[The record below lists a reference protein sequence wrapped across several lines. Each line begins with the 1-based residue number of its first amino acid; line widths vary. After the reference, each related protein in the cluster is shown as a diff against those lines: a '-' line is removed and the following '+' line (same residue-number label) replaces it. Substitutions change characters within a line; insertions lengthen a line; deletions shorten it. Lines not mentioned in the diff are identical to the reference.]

1 MRSHED
7 QTREQGTGRS
17 ASRFRMFVRW
27 TAVIVAA
34 VIVVGALYL
43 AGRVVFYRQVDD
55 KAHVESKRGYL
66 ERITA
71 MTTGAEAG
79 PNFVVILFD
88 DLGYGDIGAY
98 GGRAIRTPNI
108 DRLAAE
114 GAIFRHAHAASPYC
128 SGSRAGLMTG
138 RYPVRSG
145 MDHVLQARGSFND
158 QLLKIGG
165 LNRRLPAEEIT
176 IAEVLSAAGYATGMV
191 GKWHLGG
198 RAPAL
203 PNDFGFDTFFGL
215 LYSNDQGKPV
225 VWQDRQVVEQ
235 HPIDQTTLTRRY
247 TERAVEFIDTHRDEP
262 FFLYLP
268 HTFPHVPL
276 RVSEDRLGLSE
287 AGRYGDVVEE
297 LDESVGTVVD
307 ALVRNG
313 VAEKTLIIISSDNGP
328 WFQGSPGG
336 LRGRKFD
343 VFEGG
348 TRVPFIAYWP
358 GRVPGAR
365 VVDLPVVSVDVLPTI
380 LELAGLPE
388 PDDRILDGQS
398 LASLLQ
404 GDSSP
409 HGPIYYHQISTLRG
423 VRLGDFKYHD
433 RHGVFYGNPMDW
445 PWGPMSQEGPWLF
458 DLSSDPDE
466 SYDVS
471 DKYPETARQLRGVLE
486 KRRQELDD
494 NPRGWR

>member
-1 MRSHED
+1 MRSQQD
-7 QTREQGTGRS
+7 QTRGR
-17 ASRFRMFVRW
+17 AVGKTRSRIGSLVRW
-27 TAVIVAA
+27 TAIIVAA
-34 VIVVGALYL
+34 VIVVGVLYV

-55 KAHVESKRGYL
+55 KDHVESKRAYL
-66 ERITA
+66 ERIA
-71 MTTGAEAG
+71 GMTTGAAAG
-79 PNFVVILFD
+79 PNFVIILFD

-98 GGRAIRTPNI
+98 GGQAIHTPNI

-145 MDHVLQARGSFND
+145 MDHVLQTRGSLND

-198 RAPAL
+198 RSPAL
-203 PNDFGFDTFFGL
+203 PNDFGFDSFFGL

-225 VWQDRQVVEQ
+225 VWQDRQIVEQ
-235 HPIDQTTLTRRY
+235 HPIEQTSLTRRY
-247 TERAVEFIDTHRDEP
+247 TERAVEFIDEHHDRP
-262 FFLYLP
+262 FLLYLP

-276 RVSEDRLGLSE
+276 RVSDDRLGRSE

-297 LDESVGTVVD
+297 LDESVGAVVD
-307 ALVRNG
+307 ALARNG
-313 VAEKTLIIISSDNGP
+313 VAEDTLIIISSDNGP

-358 GRVPGAR
+358 GRVPGER
-365 VVDLPVVSVDVLPTI
+365 VVDLPVVSVDVFPTL
-380 LELAGLPE
+380 LELAGLPA

-398 LASLLQ
+398 LASLLE

-409 HGPIYYHQISTLRG
+409 HGPIYYHQISALRG

-433 RHGVFYGNPMDW
+433 RHGVFFGNPMDW
-445 PWGPMSQEGPWLF
+445 SWGPMSQKGPWLF
-458 DLSSDPDE
+458 DLSTDPDE

-471 DKYPETARQLRGVLE
+471 AKYPETARQLRGVLE
-486 KRRQELDD
+486 KRQQELAD

>member
-1 MRSHED
+1 MRSQQD
-7 QTREQGTGRS
+7 QTRGRKAGTPRS
-17 ASRFRMFVRW
+17 RLSSLARW
-27 TAVIVAA
+27 TAIVLAA
-34 VIVVGALYL
+34 VIVVGVLYL
-43 AGRVVFYRQVDD
+43 AGRVIFYRQSDD
-55 KAHVESKRGYL
+55 KEHVESKRVYL
-66 ERITA
+66 DRIA
-71 MTTGAEAG
+71 GMTTGAAAG
-79 PNFVVILFD
+79 PNFVIILFD

-98 GGRAIRTPNI
+98 GGQAIHTPNI

-145 MDHVLQARGSFND
+145 MDHVLQTRGSLND

-203 PNDFGFDTFFGL
+203 PNDFGFDSFFGL

-225 VWQDRQVVEQ
+225 VWQDRQIVEQ

-247 TERAVEFIDTHRDEP
+247 TDRAVEFIDEHHDRP
-262 FFLYLP
+262 FLLYLP

-276 RVSEDRLGLSE
+276 RVSDDRLGRSE
-287 AGRYGDVVEE
+287 GGRYGDVVEE
-297 LDESVGTVVD
+297 LDESVGAVVD
-307 ALVRNG
+307 ALARNG
-313 VAEKTLIIISSDNGP
+313 VAKDTLIIISSDNGP

-358 GRVPGAR
+358 GRVPGER
-365 VVDLPVVSVDVLPTI
+365 VVDLPVVSVDVFPTL
-380 LELAGLPE
+380 LELTGLPA
-388 PDDRILDGQS
+388 PDDRIIDGQS
-398 LASLLQ
+398 LASLLE

-409 HGPIYYHQISTLRG
+409 HGPIYYHQISALRG

-433 RHGVFYGNPMDW
+433 RHGVFFGNPMDW
-445 PWGPMSQEGPWLF
+445 PWGPMSQKGPWLF

-471 DKYPETARQLRGVLE
+471 AKYPETARQLRGVLE
-486 KRRQELDD
+486 KRQQEMAD

>member
-1 MRSHED
+1 M
-7 QTREQGTGRS
+7 QTGKGQADGPRTS
-17 ASRFRMFVRW
+17 KTVSRLGVLARW
-27 TAVIVAA
+27 TAIVTLA
-34 VIVVGALYL
+34 VIAGGVLYL
-43 AGRVVFYRQVDD
+43 AGRVVLYHQVDD
-55 KAHVESKRGYL
+55 KDHVESKRTYL
-66 ERITA
+66 ERIA
-71 MTTGAEAG
+71 GMTTGAAAG
-79 PNFVVILFD
+79 PNFVIILFD

-98 GGRAIRTPNI
+98 GGQAIRTPNI

-114 GAIFRHAHAASPYC
+114 GTMFRHAHSASPYC

-145 MDHVLQARGSFND
+145 MDHVLQPRGSFND

-176 IAEVLSAAGYATGMV
+176 LAEVLSAAGYATGMV

-198 RAPAL
+198 RSPAL
-203 PNDFGFDTFFGL
+203 PNDFGFDSFFGL

-235 HPIDQTTLTRRY
+235 HPIDQTTLTGRY
-247 TERAVEFIDTHRDEP
+247 TERAVEFIDEHHDQP

-276 RVSEDRLGLSE
+276 RVSDDRLGGSD
-287 AGRYGDVVEE
+287 AGLYGDVVEE
-297 LDESVGTVVD
+297 LDESVGAVVD
-307 ALVRNG
+307 ALERNG
-313 VAEKTLIIISSDNGP
+313 VAEETLIIISSDNGP

-348 TRVPFIAYWP
+348 TRVPFITHWR

-365 VVDLPVVSVDVLPTI
+365 VVDLPVVSVDVFPTI
-380 LELAGLPE
+380 LELAGLPQ

-398 LASLLQ
+398 LAALLE

-423 VRLGDFKYHD
+423 VRLGHFKYHD
-433 RHGVFYGNPMDW
+433 RHGVFFGNPMDW
-445 PWGPMSQEGPWLF
+445 SWGPMIKRGPWLF

-471 DKYPETARQLRGVLE
+471 DRYPETARQLRGVLE
-486 KRRQELDD
+486 KRQQELAD

>member
-1 MRSHED
+1 MRSQQGH
-7 QTREQGTGRS
+7 TRGQGTGKS
-17 ASRFRMFVRW
+17 TSRLGWFVRW
-27 TAVIVAA
+27 SAIIAAAAIVLG
-34 VIVVGALYL
+34 VLYL
-43 AGRVVFYRQVDD
+43 AGRVAFYRQVDD
-55 KAHVESKRGYL
+55 KDHVESKRAYL
-66 ERITA
+66 ERISGMTA
-71 MTTGAEAG
+71 GVAAG
-79 PNFVVILFD
+79 PNFVIILFD

-98 GGRAIRTPNI
+98 GSQAIRTPNI

-114 GAIFRHAHAASPYC
+114 GTMFRHAHAASPYC

-145 MDHVLQARGSFND
+145 MDHVLQPRGSFND
-158 QLLKIGG
+158 QLLKFGG

-198 RAPAL
+198 RAPGL
-203 PNDFGFDTFFGL
+203 PNDFGFDSFFGL
-215 LYSNDQGKPV
+215 LYSNDQGEPV
-225 VWQDRQVVEQ
+225 VWQDRDVVEQ
-235 HPIDQTTLTRRY
+235 HPIDQESLTRRY
-247 TERAVEFIDTHRDEP
+247 TERAVEFIDEHHDLP

-276 RVSEDRLGLSE
+276 RVSDDRLGQSE

-297 LDESVGTVVD
+297 LDESVGAVVD
-307 ALVRNG
+307 ALARNG
-313 VAEKTLIIISSDNGP
+313 VADETLIIISSDNGP

-365 VVDLPVVSVDVLPTI
+365 VVDLPVVSVDVFPTI
-380 LELAGLPE
+380 LELAGLPG

-398 LASLLQ
+398 LAALFE

-409 HGPIYYHQISTLRG
+409 HGPIYYHQISTLRA
-423 VRLGDFKYHD
+423 VRLGQFKYHD
-433 RHGVFYGNPMDW
+433 RHGVFFGNPMDW
-445 PWGPMSQEGPWLF
+445 PWGPMRERGPWLF
-458 DLSSDPDE
+458 DLASDPDE

-486 KRRQELDD
+486 KRQQQLED

>member
-1 MRSHED
+1 MRSERD
-7 QTREQGTGRS
+7 QTGRRGPKKIVSRLGTL
-17 ASRFRMFVRW
+17 VRW
-27 TAVIVAA
+27 TAIVAA
-34 VIVVGALYL
+34 AVIAVGAVYL
-43 AGRVVFYRQVDD
+43 TGKVVLYRQTDD
-55 KAHVESKRGYL
+55 RDHVESKRAYL
-66 ERITA
+66 ERIA
-71 MTTGAEAG
+71 GMTTGATAG
-79 PNFVVILFD
+79 PNFVIILFD

-114 GAIFRHAHAASPYC
+114 GAMFRHAHAASPYC

-176 IAEVLSAAGYATGMV
+176 IAEVLSAADYATGMV

-198 RAPAL
+198 RSPAQ
-203 PNDFGFDTFFGL
+203 PNDFGFDSFFGL

-225 VWQDRQVVEQ
+225 VWQDRDVVER

-247 TERAVEFIDTHRDEP
+247 TERAVTFIDQHHDRP

-276 RVSEDRLGLSE
+276 RVSDDRLGRSE

-297 LDESVGTVVD
+297 LDESVGAVVD

-313 VAEKTLIIISSDNGP
+313 VADETLIIISSDNGP

-365 VVDLPVVSVDVLPTI
+365 VVNLPVVSVDVFPTI

-398 LASLLQ
+398 LASVLE

-423 VRLGDFKYHD
+423 VRLGQFKYHD
-433 RHGVFYGNPMDW
+433 RHGVFFGNPMDW
-445 PWGPMSQEGPWLF
+445 PWGPMSKRGPWLF
-458 DLSSDPDE
+458 DLASDPDE

-471 DKYPETARQLRGVLE
+471 DKYPETTRQLRGVLE
-486 KRRQELDD
+486 KRQRELAD